1 MAYDAVQAL
10 QGFYG
15 IKEDASFDPSAGL
28 VPLTSSLIPPLVAQ
42 AFGLPTLGGAPTP
55 QPQPTLAQTQH
66 AQSVYGTMMNPA
78 LMGAFGFSGA
88 QYAATMQPQ
97 SHLAGLP
104 MGYLQALAAASQ
116 HHQQQQQQLQ
126 QQQQQQQQQ
135 QSTAALLAQTAGA
148 LHAHTA
154 ALAAAARAAPA
165 TSSAISQP
173 LMPAASQDG
182 TAGRAA
188 ACEQDRTTTT
198 ATARTS
204 SGQPS
209 SLGAAV
215 RPTPSLAFQ
224 NPLMMQNLYAA
235 FTQPHPAY
243 VQSPAT
249 SFASTLAPYAVH
261 SYYAR
266 PPDANAA
273 AMAAAAAAA
282 AAATSA
288 YGYPQAASSACNGAF
303 HPGYGAAPLDYSA
316 ALAAAYRPVAAP
328 VIPAPSSGQQQ
339 CQSVGEEEYTDDGS
353 TRAIKRPRL
362 VWTPQLHKKF
372 ESAVHKLGVEKAVP
386 KNIMQEMNID
396 GLTRENVASHLQK
409 YRMLRRRDTTSS
421 EGRDSDSRTAGTK
434 RSEPESSRPAP
445 AATTQ
450 TTSTLGGSGGA
461 ASALTGAP
469 PTSSSAALLA
479 LSSAPSSAT
488 ATPVM

>member
-15 IKEDASFDPSAGL
+15 IKEDASFDPAAGL

-55 QPQPTLAQTQH
+55 QPQPTLAQPQH

-78 LMGAFGFSGA
+78 LMGAFGFGGA
-88 QYAATMQPQ
+88 QYAATMHPQ
-97 SHLAGLP
+97 SHVAGLP

-116 HHQQQQQQLQ
+116 HR
-126 QQQQQQQQQ
+126 QQQQQQQQ

-165 TSSAISQP
+165 TSSAISHP
-173 LMPAASQDG
+173 LMPTASQDG
-182 TAGRAA
+182 TTGRTSS
-188 ACEQDRTTTT
+188 EQDRTTTN

-204 SGQPS
+204 SGPPT

-215 RPTPSLAFQ
+215 RPTPSLPFQ

-235 FTQPHPAY
+235 FAQPHSAY

-249 SFASTLAPYAVH
+249 SFTSTLAPYAVH
-261 SYYAR
+261 SAYYAR

-288 YGYPQAASSACNGAF
+288 YGYPQAPSSACNGAF
-303 HPGYGAAPLDYSA
+303 HPGYGAAPVDYSA

-328 VIPAPSSGQQQ
+328 VMPAPSSGQQQ
-339 CQSVGEEEYTDDGS
+339 CQSVGEEEYADDGS

-372 ESAVHKLGVEKAVP
+372 ETAVHKLGVEKAVP

-409 YRMLRRRDTTSS
+409 YRMLRRRDATSS

-434 RSEPESSRPAP
+434 RSEPESTRPAP

-450 TTSTLGGSGGA
+450 TTSTLGGGGGA
-461 ASALTGAP
+461 ASVMTGPAP
-469 PTSSSAALLA
+469 VSSPAVLLA
-479 LSSAPSSAT
+479 PAPSSST
-488 ATPVM
+488 AAVAM